1 MKIDETWAPLDQWV
15 KDTIDE
21 WDGKLPRAIRI
32 IVDSNAILLK
42 AVELRVPHS
51 TGEIY
56 DRYKPW
62 FEPIRAGERN
72 LTREEIDSLDAHNRM
87 LEAS

>member
-15 KDTIDE
+15 KDTIEE
-21 WDGKLPRAIRI
+21 WDGKLPRA
-32 IVDSNAILLK
+32 
-42 AVELRVPHS
+42 

-56 DRYKPW
+56 DRYLPW

-72 LTREEIDSLDAHNRM
+72 LTREESDSLDAHNRM